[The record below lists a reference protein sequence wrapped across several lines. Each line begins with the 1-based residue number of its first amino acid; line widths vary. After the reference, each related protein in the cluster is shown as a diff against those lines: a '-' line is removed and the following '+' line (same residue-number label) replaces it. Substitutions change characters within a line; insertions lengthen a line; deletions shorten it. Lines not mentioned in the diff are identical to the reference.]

1 MDLSTLMPQQ
11 LQIVKT
17 LDRPLFVSAG
27 AGSGKTFTLT
37 RRIVY
42 ALSPESGPFVEHL
55 DQVLAITFTK
65 DAAAEIR
72 DRVRRALIDEGM
84 DEEALT
90 VDDAWISTIHGMCSR
105 ILRAHALE
113 LGIDP
118 EFTVLTDTDELM
130 DQAVEHVLGRA
141 TAPDAAPELAAS
153 LKALYAWYPMA
164 GEGGPFGGGTTIKGL
179 VRDLLELSSQLP
191 GGMDDVCVL
200 RGCSDTSAL
209 ADAYRAALGASK
221 AATEKAQV
229 ALEAIDAFEASDK
242 TMADVA
248 RLMMSCG
255 MPRASKMFPKEN
267 VELLK
272 AEAADTFVNIVL
284 ACGDQALD
292 ALTGLARAV
301 EAEYRALKADQSALD
316 NNDLLRMAY
325 EALRDYPAIRAAY
338 EGRFKMVMIDEFQ
351 DTDQMQVD
359 LIRYL
364 TGAGERALC
373 TVGDAQQSI
382 YRFRGAEVE
391 VFRRQE
397 RKVGASGAA
406 AAASTPGA
414 VLAASGAPASS
425 GASAGELVKLVRNF
439 RSHDEVL
446 RYVARVFDGDTG
458 GLMQGFL
465 DLEPSDKREDKLR
478 AKASRRQ
485 ALFVAGGSTQE
496 RTQAKARAI
505 AERFHALVKAG
516 QPQGDMVLLLGRM
529 TNADVYAQAFRDQ
542 GLDCVIAGGSVFA
555 QAAEVQTIRAL
566 VCALAN
572 PADTAQGLMP
582 ALASPMFALGA
593 QEFLA
598 LATKL
603 DEQTGETSRR
613 NIDAGIMSDCDVPGL
628 QNLPLVT
635 RVREV
640 LRYAFRRVGR
650 DSFAVIA
657 RDVVNASGWFVRLA
671 QRGPEGKAIAANVLK
686 ALDAVAEAEA
696 EFGNSPRSIALA
708 FDRFLAGKEAP
719 GALNEDGNG
728 AVRIMTVHASK
739 GLEYPV
745 VAVSECFGVRKST
758 GAAQMGRVE
767 GGAQVVAL
775 PARFDG
781 VKLADGAFVKGDDVK
796 KQFEHAFKGKGTSL
810 WLSPELMD
818 DVCATGSPAEAFVR
832 LRNDDL
838 QLSLEERARLLYVA
852 MTRARE
858 LVILAMDVA
867 VSRGKVPAP
876 SFDVESDLTY
886 DVLRRILPGQ
896 GLGMPQLDADH
907 LVFDNSQPGDYELI
921 SLANFTFGEQAF
933 EANASLDA
941 EGKLVRGDAEAEVV
955 DAGARATAPGP
966 ADPEPDAFEL
976 VYPQAVGVRMGT
988 CPYPARDSYSYSS
1001 IAAALHAE
1009 AEDHAAEARAPMD
1022 EAGDDAELDGSEM
1035 TDADVAAIEL
1045 AANPMALGSA
1055 FHAACQWLIEMGV
1068 DELPAERA
1076 DALAR
1081 LWHLTPEQRERFDVA
1096 LSRWLRSSVRAELLA
1111 WPCVRAEV
1119 PFFSLGC
1126 EDEDIARYGA
1136 YAEGA
1141 IDALATDPADPTR
1154 ALVID
1159 YKTGG
1164 TPDETPE
1171 QLQEKHALQARVYS
1185 DVLHKAGFVTVTVK
1199 FVRVEQADPALFV
1212 EPAEPQV
1219 VTYNL

>member
-130 DQAVEHVLGRA
+130 DQAVEHVLARA

-164 GEGGPFGGGTTIKGL
+164 GEGGPFGAGTTIKGL

-191 GGMDDVCVL
+191 GGMDDVRVA
-200 RGCSDTSAL
+200 RGQADTSAL

-221 AATEKAQV
+221 ATTEKAQM
-229 ALEAIDAFEASDK
+229 ALDAIDAFEASGK
-242 TMADVA
+242 TMADAA
-248 RLMMSCG
+248 RLMMSCA
-255 MPRASKMFPKEN
+255 MPRASKAFPKEQ

-272 AEAADTFVNIVL
+272 AEAADAFINIVL
-284 ACGDQALD
+284 ACGGPALD
-292 ALTGLARAV
+292 ALVGLARSV
-301 EAEYRALKADQSALD
+301 EAEYRALKAAQSALD

-406 AAASTPGA
+406 AAGAPGV
-414 VLAASGAPASS
+414 VLASSGVSASSGAPA
-425 GASAGELVKLVRNF
+425 GQLVKLVRNF

-446 RYVARVFDGDTG
+446 RYVARVFDGDDG

-465 DLEPSDKREDKLR
+465 DLEASDGRKDTLV
-478 AKASRRQ
+478 ADASRRQ

-505 AERFHALVKAG
+505 AERFRALADAG
-516 QPQGDMVLLLGRM
+516 QPQGGMVLLLGRM

-555 QAAEVQTIRAL
+555 QAAEVQTVRAL

-582 ALASPMFALGA
+582 LLASPMFALGA

-598 LATKL
+598 LATRL
-603 DEQTGETSRR
+603 DSETGETSRR
-613 NIDAGIMSDCDVPGL
+613 NIDAGIMSDFDVPGL
-628 QNLPLVT
+628 HDLPLVT
-635 RVREV
+635 RAREV
-640 LRYAFRRVGR
+640 LRYALRRVGR
-650 DSFAVIA
+650 DSFAAIA
-657 RDVVNASGWFVRLA
+657 HDAVNASGWFVRLA

-719 GALNEDGNG
+719 GALNEEGDG

-745 VAVSECFGVRKST
+745 VAVAECFGVRKSS

-781 VKLADGAFVKGDDVK
+781 VKLADGTFVKGDDVK

-810 WLSPELMD
+810 WLPPELME
-818 DVCATGSPAEAFVR
+818 DVCATGSPAEAFAR

-838 QLSLEERARLLYVA
+838 RLSLEERARLLYVA

-858 LVILAMDVA
+858 LVILAMDA
-867 VSRGKVPAP
+867 GVSRGKLCAPA
-876 SFDVESDLTY
+876 FDVETDLTY
-886 DVLRRILPGQ
+886 DVLRRILPTDA
-896 GLGMPQLDADH
+896 LDVPQLDADR
-907 LVFDNSQPGDYELI
+907 LVFDNSQSGDYELI
-921 SLANFTFGEQAF
+921 SLSDFTFGEQAF

-941 EGKLVRGDAEAEVV
+941 EGGLVRGDV
-955 DAGARATAPGP
+955 DTDAADDSASTIVPGP
-966 ADPEPDAFEL
+966 ADPKPDSFEL
-976 VYPQAVGVRMGT
+976 VYPQAAGVRMGI
-988 CPYPARDSYSYSS
+988 CPYPMRDSYSYSS

-1009 AEDHAAEARAPMD
+1009 TEDRAAEARVPMD
-1022 EAGDDAELDGSEM
+1022 ESGDDAESDGSEM
-1035 TDADVAAIEL
+1035 TDADVAAVEL
-1045 AANPMALGSA
+1045 AGNPMALGSA
-1055 FHAACQWLIEMGV
+1055 FHAACQWLIEMGA
-1068 DELPAERA
+1068 DALPAERA

-1096 LSRWLRSSVRAELLA
+1096 LERWLKSSVRAELFA

-1141 IDALATDPADPTR
+1141 IDALATDPADPSR

-1164 TPDETPE
+1164 TPDETPD
-1171 QLQEKHALQARVYS
+1171 QLLEKHALQARVYA
-1185 DVLHKAGFVTVTVK
+1185 DVLHKAGFETVTVK
-1199 FVRVEQADPALFV
+1199 FVRVEQANPAIFV

-1219 VTYNL
+1219 VIYNL

>member
-130 DQAVEHVLGRA
+130 DQAVEHVLARA

-164 GEGGPFGGGTTIKGL
+164 GEGGSFGTGTTIKGL

-191 GGMDDVCVL
+191 GGMDDVCVA
-200 RGCSDTSAL
+200 RGQADTSAL

-221 AATEKAQV
+221 AATEKAQA
-229 ALEAIDAFEASDK
+229 ALDAIDAFEASDK
-242 TMADVA
+242 TMVDAA
-248 RLMMSCG
+248 RLMMSCT
-255 MPRASKMFPKEN
+255 MPRASKAFPKEQ

-272 AEAADTFVNIVL
+272 AEAADAFINIVL
-284 ACGDQALD
+284 ACGGPALD
-292 ALTGLARAV
+292 ALVGLARSV
-301 EAEYRALKADQSALD
+301 EAEYRALKAAQSALD

-397 RKVGASGAA
+397 RKVGSSAA
-406 AAASTPGA
+406 PEATA
-414 VLAASGAPASS
+414 VVDAP
-425 GASAGELVKLVRNF
+425 AGELVKLVRNF

-446 RYVARVFDGDTG
+446 RYLARVFDGDTG

-465 DLEPSDKREDKLR
+465 DLEPSDDREDKLK

-485 ALFVAGGSTQE
+485 ALLVAGGSTQE

-505 AERFHALVKAG
+505 AERFQALVKAG
-516 QPQGDMVLLLGRM
+516 QPQGGMVLLLGRM

-555 QAAEVQTIRAL
+555 QAAEVQTVRAL

-572 PADTAQGLMP
+572 PADTARGLMP
-582 ALASPMFALGA
+582 LLASPMFALGA

-603 DEQTGETSRR
+603 DSETGETSRR
-613 NIDAGIMSDCDVPGL
+613 NIDMGIMSDSDVPGL
-628 QNLPLVT
+628 QDLPLVK
-635 RVREV
+635 RAREV
-640 LRYAFRRVGR
+640 LRYALRRAGR
-650 DSFAVIA
+650 DSFAAIA

-719 GALNEDGNG
+719 GALNEEGDG

-745 VAVSECFGVRKST
+745 VAVAECFGVRKSS
-758 GAAQMGRVE
+758 GAAQMGRVD

-781 VKLADGAFVKGDDVK
+781 VKLADGTFVKGDDVK

-810 WLSPELMD
+810 WLPPELME
-818 DVCATGSPAEAFVR
+818 DVCATDSPAEAFAR

-838 QLSLEERARLLYVA
+838 RLSLEERARLLYVA

-858 LVILAMDVA
+858 LVILAMDA
-867 VSRGKVPAP
+867 GVSRGKVTVPT
-876 SFDVESDLTY
+876 FDVETDLTY
-886 DVLRRILPGQ
+886 DVLRRILPTDA
-896 GLGMPQLDADH
+896 LDMPQLDADR

-921 SLANFTFGEQAF
+921 SLAGFTFGEQAF

-941 EGKLVRGDAEAEVV
+941 ESRLVRGDV
-955 DAGARATAPGP
+955 DVADSAAHSTVPGP
-966 ADPEPDAFEL
+966 ADPKPDSFEL
-976 VYPQAVGVRMGT
+976 VYPQAVGVRMGI
-988 CPYPARDSYSYSS
+988 CPFPARDSYSYSS

-1009 AEDHAAEARAPMD
+1009 TEDRAAEARVPMD
-1022 EAGDDAELDGSEM
+1022 ESGDDAESDGSEM
-1035 TDADVAAIEL
+1035 TDADVAAVEP
-1045 AANPMALGSA
+1045 AGNPMALGSA
-1055 FHAACQWLIEMGV
+1055 FHAACQWLIEMGA
-1068 DELPAERA
+1068 DALPAERA

-1096 LSRWLRSSVRAELLA
+1096 LERWLKSSVRAELFA

-1141 IDALATDPADPTR
+1141 IDALATDPADPSR

-1164 TPDETPE
+1164 TPDETPD
-1171 QLQEKHALQARVYS
+1171 QLLEKHALQARVYA
-1185 DVLHKAGFVTVTVK
+1185 DVLHKAGFETVTVK
-1199 FVRVEQADPALFV
+1199 FVRVEQANPAIFV

-1219 VTYNL
+1219 VSYNF

>member
-130 DQAVEHVLGRA
+130 DQAVEHVLARA

-153 LKALYAWYPMA
+153 LKALYAWYPMT
-164 GEGGPFGGGTTIKGL
+164 GEGGSFGTGTTIKGL

-191 GGMDDVCVL
+191 GGMDDVRVA
-200 RGCSDTSAL
+200 RGQADTSAL

-221 AATEKAQV
+221 SSTEKAQA
-229 ALEAIDAFEASDK
+229 ALDAIDAFEASDK
-242 TMADVA
+242 TMVDAA
-248 RLMMSCG
+248 RLMMSCT
-255 MPRASKMFPKEN
+255 MPRASKAFPKEQ

-272 AEAADTFVNIVL
+272 AEAADAFINIVL
-284 ACGDQALD
+284 ACGGPALD
-292 ALTGLARAV
+292 ALVGLARSV
-301 EAEYRALKADQSALD
+301 EAEYRALKAAQSALD

-391 VFRRQE
+391 VFCRQE
-397 RKVGASGAA
+397 RKVGSSAA
-406 AAASTPGA
+406 PEATA
-414 VLAASGAPASS
+414 VVDAP
-425 GASAGELVKLVRNF
+425 AGELVKLVRNF

-446 RYVARVFDGDTG
+446 RYVARVFDGDDG

-465 DLEPSDKREDKLR
+465 DLEASDGRKDTLV
-478 AKASRRQ
+478 ADASRRQ

-505 AERFHALVKAG
+505 AERFRALADAG
-516 QPQGDMVLLLGRM
+516 QPQGGMVLLLGRM

-555 QAAEVQTIRAL
+555 QAAEVQTVRAL

-582 ALASPMFALGA
+582 LLASPMFALGA

-603 DEQTGETSRR
+603 DSETGETSRR
-613 NIDAGIMSDCDVPGL
+613 NIDAGIMSDSDVPGL
-628 QNLPLVT
+628 QDLPLVT
-635 RVREV
+635 RAREV
-640 LRYAFRRVGR
+640 LRYALRRVGR
-650 DSFAVIA
+650 DSFAAIA
-657 RDVVNASGWFVRLA
+657 HDMVNASGWFVRLA

-686 ALDAVAEAEA
+686 ALDAVAEEEA

-719 GALNEDGNG
+719 GALNEEGDG

-745 VAVSECFGVRKST
+745 VAVAECFGVRKSS

-781 VKLADGAFVKGDDVK
+781 VKLADGTFVKGDDVK

-810 WLSPELMD
+810 WLPPELME
-818 DVCATGSPAEAFVR
+818 DVCATGSPAEAFAR

-838 QLSLEERARLLYVA
+838 RLSLEERARLLYVA

-858 LVILAMDVA
+858 LVILAMDA
-867 VSRGKVPAP
+867 GVSRGKVTAP
-876 SFDVESDLTY
+876 TFDVETDLTY
-886 DVLRRILPGQ
+886 DVLRRILPTDA
-896 GLGMPQLDADH
+896 LDMPQLDADR

-921 SLANFTFGEQAF
+921 SLSDFTFGEQAF

-941 EGKLVRGDAEAEVV
+941 EGRLVRGDAEAE
-955 DAGARATAPGP
+955 GADTAADRPVAPGP
-966 ADPEPDAFEL
+966 ADPSPDALEL
-976 VYPQAVGVRMGT
+976 VYPQAAGVRMGI
-988 CPYPARDSYSYSS
+988 CPFPVRDSYSYSS

-1009 AEDHAAEARAPMD
+1009 AEDRAAETRVPMD
-1022 EAGDDAELDGSEM
+1022 EAGDDAESDGSEM
-1035 TDADVAAIEL
+1035 TDADVAAVEP
-1045 AANPMALGSA
+1045 AGNPMALGSA
-1055 FHAACQWLIEMGV
+1055 FHAACQWLIEMGA
-1068 DELPAERA
+1068 DALPAERA

-1081 LWHLTPEQRERFDVA
+1081 LWHLTPEQRQRFDAA
-1096 LSRWLRSSVRAELLA
+1096 LDRWLKSSVRAELLA
-1111 WPCVRAEV
+1111 WPCIRAEV

-1126 EDEDIARYGA
+1126 EDKDIARYGA

-1141 IDALATDPADPTR
+1141 IDALATDPADPSR

-1164 TPDETPE
+1164 TPDETPG
-1171 QLQEKHALQARVYS
+1171 QLLEKHALQARVYA
-1185 DVLHKAGFVTVTVK
+1185 DVLHKAGVETVTVK
-1199 FVRVEQADPALFV
+1199 FVRVEQADPTLFV
-1212 EPAEPQV
+1212 KPAEPQV
-1219 VTYNL
+1219 VTYNF

>member
-11 LQIVKT
+11 LRIVKT

-130 DQAVEHVLGRA
+130 DQAVEHVLARA

-164 GEGGPFGGGTTIKGL
+164 GEGGPFGAGTTIKGL
-179 VRDLLELSSQLP
+179 VRELLELSSQLP
-191 GGMDDVCVL
+191 GGMGDVSVA
-200 RGCSDTSAL
+200 RGQADTSAL

-229 ALEAIDAFEASDK
+229 ALDAIDAFEASGK
-242 TMADVA
+242 TMADAA
-248 RLMMSCG
+248 RLMMSCT
-255 MPRASKMFPKEN
+255 MPRASKAFPKEQ

-272 AEAADTFVNIVL
+272 AEAADAFINIVL
-284 ACGDQALD
+284 ACGGPALD
-292 ALTGLARAV
+292 ALVGLARSV
-301 EAEYRALKADQSALD
+301 EAEYRALKAAQSALD

-397 RKVGASGAA
+397 RKVGSSAAPETAVASD
-406 AAASTPGA
+406 
-414 VLAASGAPASS
+414 AP
-425 GASAGELVKLVRNF
+425 AGELVKLVRNF

-446 RYVARVFDGDTG
+446 RYVARVFDGNTG

-465 DLEPSDKREDKLR
+465 DLEPSDKREDKLK

-505 AERFHALVKAG
+505 AERFQALVKAG
-516 QPQGDMVLLLGRM
+516 QPQGGMVLLLGRM

-555 QAAEVQTIRAL
+555 QAAEVQTVRAL

-582 ALASPMFALGA
+582 LLASPMFALGA

-603 DEQTGETSRR
+603 DSETGETSRR
-613 NIDAGIMSDCDVPGL
+613 NIDMGIMSDFDVPGL
-628 QNLPLVT
+628 QDLPLVT
-635 RVREV
+635 RAREV
-640 LRYAFRRVGR
+640 LRYALRRVGR
-650 DSFAVIA
+650 DSFAAIA

-696 EFGNSPRSIALA
+696 ELGNSPRSIALA

-719 GALNEDGNG
+719 GALNEEGDG

-745 VAVSECFGVRKST
+745 VAVAECFGVRKSS

-781 VKLADGAFVKGDDVK
+781 VKLADGTFVKGDDVK

-810 WLSPELMD
+810 WLPPELME
-818 DVCATGSPAEAFVR
+818 DVCATGSPAEAFAR

-858 LVILAMDVA
+858 LVILAMDA
-867 VSRGKVPAP
+867 GVSRGKVTAP
-876 SFDVESDLTY
+876 TFDVETDLTY
-886 DVLRRILPGQ
+886 DVLRRILPTDA
-896 GLGMPQLDADH
+896 LGMPQLDSDR
-907 LVFDNSQPGDYELI
+907 LVFDNSKPGDYELI
-921 SLANFTFGEQAF
+921 SLADFTFGEQAF

-941 EGKLVRGDAEAEVV
+941 EGRLVRGETDIADNA
-955 DAGARATAPGP
+955 ARSTVPGP
-966 ADPEPDAFEL
+966 ADPKPDSFEL
-976 VYPQAVGVRMGT
+976 VYPQAAGVRMGV
-988 CPYPARDSYSYSS
+988 CPFPVRDSYSYSS

-1009 AEDHAAEARAPMD
+1009 TEDRAAEAHVPMD
-1022 EAGDDAELDGSEM
+1022 ESGDDAESDGSEM
-1035 TDADVAAIEL
+1035 TDADVAAVES
-1045 AANPMALGSA
+1045 AGNPMALGSA
-1055 FHAACQWLIEMGV
+1055 FHAACQWLIEMGA
-1068 DELPAERA
+1068 DALPAERA

-1081 LWHLTPEQRERFDVA
+1081 LWRLTPEQRERFDVA
-1096 LSRWLRSSVRAELLA
+1096 LDRWLKSSVRAELLA
-1111 WPCVRAEV
+1111 WPCIRAEV

-1141 IDALATDPADPTR
+1141 IDVLATDPADPSH

-1164 TPDETPE
+1164 TPDETPD
-1171 QLQEKHALQARVYS
+1171 QLLEKHALQARVYA
-1185 DVLHKAGFVTVTVK
+1185 DVLHKAGFEAVTVK
-1199 FVRVEQADPALFV
+1199 FVRVEQVDPTLFV
-1212 EPAEPQV
+1212 NPAEPQV

>member
-11 LQIVKT
+11 LQVVKT

-141 TAPDAAPELAAS
+141 TAPDAAPQLAAS

-164 GEGGPFGGGTTIKGL
+164 GEGGPFGAGTTIKGL

-191 GGMDDVCVL
+191 GGMDDVRVA
-200 RGCSDTSAL
+200 RGQADTSAL

-229 ALEAIDAFEASDK
+229 ALDAIDAFEASGK
-242 TMADVA
+242 TMEDAV
-248 RLMMSCG
+248 RLMMSCS
-255 MPRASKMFPKEN
+255 MPRASKAFPKEQ

-272 AEAADTFVNIVL
+272 AEAADAFINIAL
-284 ACGDQALD
+284 ACGGPALD
-292 ALTGLARAV
+292 ALVGLARAV
-301 EAEYRALKADQSALD
+301 EAEYRALKAVQSALD

-397 RKVGASGAA
+397 RKVGSSAA
-406 AAASTPGA
+406 PETAAVSDVP
-414 VLAASGAPASS
+414 
-425 GASAGELVKLVRNF
+425 AGELVKLVRNF

-465 DLEPSDKREDKLR
+465 DLEPSDKRKDKLK

-505 AERFHALVKAG
+505 AERFQALVKAG

-555 QAAEVQTIRAL
+555 QAAEVQTVRAL

-572 PADTAQGLMP
+572 PADTAQGFMP
-582 ALASPMFALGA
+582 LLASPMFALGA

-613 NIDAGIMSDCDVPGL
+613 NIDAGIMSDSDVPGL
-628 QNLPLVT
+628 QGLPLVT
-635 RVREV
+635 RAREV
-640 LRYAFRRVGR
+640 LRYALRRVGR
-650 DSFAVIA
+650 DSFAAIA

-719 GALNEDGNG
+719 GALNEEGDG

-745 VAVSECFGVRKST
+745 VAVAECFGVRKSS

-775 PARFDG
+775 PARFGG
-781 VKLADGAFVKGDDVK
+781 VKLADGTFVKGDDVK

-810 WLSPELMD
+810 WLPPELME
-818 DVCATGSPAEAFVR
+818 DVCATGSPAEAFAR

-858 LVILAMDVA
+858 LVILAMDA
-867 VSRGKVPAP
+867 GVSRGKVTAP
-876 SFDVESDLTY
+876 TFDVETDLTY
-886 DVLRRILPGQ
+886 DVLRRILPTDA
-896 GLGMPQLDADH
+896 LDMPQLDSDR
-907 LVFDNSQPGDYELI
+907 LVFDNSKPGDYELI
-921 SLANFTFGEQAF
+921 SLADFTFGEQAF

-941 EGKLVRGDAEAEVV
+941 EGRLVRGDV
-955 DAGARATAPGP
+955 DAADNAARSIVPGP
-966 ADPEPDAFEL
+966 ADPKPDSFEL
-976 VYPQAVGVRMGT
+976 VYPQAVGVRMGI
-988 CPYPARDSYSYSS
+988 CPYPMRDSYSYSS

-1009 AEDHAAEARAPMD
+1009 TEDRAAEARVPMD
-1022 EAGDDAELDGSEM
+1022 EAGDDAESDGSEM
-1035 TDADVAAIEL
+1035 TDADVAAVEP
-1045 AANPMALGSA
+1045 AGNPMALGSA
-1055 FHAACQWLIEMGV
+1055 FHAACQWLIEMGA
-1068 DELPAERA
+1068 DALPAERA

-1081 LWHLTPEQRERFDVA
+1081 LWCLTPEQRQRFDVA
-1096 LSRWLRSSVRAELLA
+1096 LDRWLKSAVRADLLA

-1141 IDALATDPADPTR
+1141 IDALATNPADSSC

-1164 TPDETPE
+1164 TPDETSE
-1171 QLQEKHALQARVYS
+1171 QLQEKHALQARVYA
-1185 DVLHKAGFVTVTVK
+1185 DVLRKAGFEAVTVK
-1199 FVRVEQADPALFV
+1199 FVRVEQPDPTIFV

>member
-11 LQIVKT
+11 LQVVKT

-72 DRVRRALIDEGM
+72 DRVRRALIEEGM

-130 DQAVEHVLGRA
+130 DQAVEHVLARA

-164 GEGGPFGGGTTIKGL
+164 GEGGPFGAGTTVKGL

-191 GGMDDVCVL
+191 GGMDDVRVA
-200 RGCSDTSAL
+200 RGQADTSAL

-221 AATEKAQV
+221 AATEKAQT
-229 ALEAIDAFEASDK
+229 ALDAIDAFEASGK
-242 TMADVA
+242 TMVDAA
-248 RLMMSCG
+248 RLMMSCT
-255 MPRASKMFPKEN
+255 MPRASKAFPKEQI
-267 VELLK
+267 ELLK
-272 AEAADTFVNIVL
+272 AEAADAFINIVL
-284 ACGDQALD
+284 ACGGPALD
-292 ALTGLARAV
+292 ALVGLARSV
-301 EAEYRALKADQSALD
+301 EAEYRALKAAQSALD

-397 RKVGASGAA
+397 RKVGSSAAPETSVASD
-406 AAASTPGA
+406 
-414 VLAASGAPASS
+414 AP
-425 GASAGELVKLVRNF
+425 AGELVKLVRNF

-465 DLEPSDKREDKLR
+465 DLEPSDDREDKLK

-485 ALFVAGGSTQE
+485 ALLVAGGSTQE

-505 AERFHALVKAG
+505 AERFQALVKAG
-516 QPQGDMVLLLGRM
+516 QPQGGMVLLLGRM

-555 QAAEVQTIRAL
+555 QAAEVQTVRAL

-582 ALASPMFALGA
+582 LLASPMFALGA

-613 NIDAGIMSDCDVPGL
+613 NIDAGIMSDFDVPGL
-628 QNLPLVT
+628 QGLPLVT
-635 RVREV
+635 RAREV
-640 LRYAFRRVGR
+640 LRYALRRVGR
-650 DSFAVIA
+650 DSFAAIA

-708 FDRFLAGKEAP
+708 FDLFLAGKEAP
-719 GALNEDGNG
+719 GALNEEGDG

-745 VAVSECFGVRKST
+745 VAVAECFGVRKSS
-758 GAAQMGRVE
+758 GAAQMGRVD

-781 VKLADGAFVKGDDVK
+781 VKLADGTFVKGDDVK

-810 WLSPELMD
+810 WLPPELME
-818 DVCATGSPAEAFVR
+818 DVCATGSPAEAFAR

-858 LVILAMDVA
+858 LVILAMDA
-867 VSRGKVPAP
+867 GVSRGKVCAP
-876 SFDVESDLTY
+876 TFDVETDLTY
-886 DVLRRILPGQ
+886 DVLRRILPTDS
-896 GLGMPQLDADH
+896 LDMPQLDSDR
-907 LVFDNSQPGDYELI
+907 LVFDNSQSGDYELI
-921 SLANFTFGEQAF
+921 SLADFTFGEQAF

-941 EGKLVRGDAEAEVV
+941 EGRLVRGDV
-955 DAGARATAPGP
+955 DVADNVAHSTVPGP
-966 ADPEPDAFEL
+966 ADPEPDSFEL

-988 CPYPARDSYSYSS
+988 CPYPMRDSYSYSS

-1009 AEDHAAEARAPMD
+1009 AEDRAAEAHVPMD
-1022 EAGDDAELDGSEM
+1022 ESGDDAESDGSEM
-1035 TDADVAAIEL
+1035 ADADVAAVEP
-1045 AANPMALGSA
+1045 AGNPMALGSA
-1055 FHAACQWLIEMGV
+1055 FHAACQWLIEMGA
-1068 DELPAERA
+1068 DALPAERA

-1081 LWHLTPEQRERFDVA
+1081 LWHLTPEQRERLDAA
-1096 LSRWLRSSVRAELLA
+1096 LNRWLKSSVRAELLA
-1111 WPCVRAEV
+1111 WPCIRAEV

-1141 IDALATDPADPTR
+1141 IDALATSPADSSR

-1171 QLQEKHALQARVYS
+1171 QLQEKHALQARVYA
-1185 DVLHKAGFVTVTVK
+1185 DVLHKAGFEAVTVK
-1199 FVRVEQADPALFV
+1199 FVRVEQVDPAN
-1212 EPAEPQV
+1212 PCEPQV
-1219 VTYNL
+1219 VTYSL

>member
-55 DQVLAITFTK
+55 DQVLTITFTK

-130 DQAVEHVLGRA
+130 DQAVEHVLARA

-164 GEGGPFGGGTTIKGL
+164 GEGGSFGAGATIKGL

-191 GGMDDVCVL
+191 GGMDDVCVA
-200 RGCSDTSAL
+200 RGQADTSAL

-221 AATEKAQV
+221 AATEKAQM
-229 ALEAIDAFEASDK
+229 ALDAIDAFEASGK
-242 TMADVA
+242 TMADAA
-248 RLMMSCG
+248 RLMMSCT
-255 MPRASKMFPKEN
+255 MPRASKAFPKEQ

-272 AEAADTFVNIVL
+272 AEAADAFINIVL
-284 ACGDQALD
+284 ACGGPALD
-292 ALTGLARAV
+292 ALVGLARSV
-301 EAEYRALKADQSALD
+301 EAEYRALKAAQSALD

-397 RKVGASGAA
+397 RKVGSSAA
-406 AAASTPGA
+406 PEATA
-414 VLAASGAPASS
+414 VADAP
-425 GASAGELVKLVRNF
+425 AGELVKLVRNF

-446 RYVARVFDGDTG
+446 RYVARVFDGDDG
-458 GLMQGFL
+458 GLMQSFL
-465 DLEPSDKREDKLR
+465 DLEASDGRKDTLV
-478 AKASRRQ
+478 ADASRRQ
-485 ALFVAGGSTQE
+485 ALFVAGGSMQE

-505 AERFHALVKAG
+505 AERFRALADAG
-516 QPQGDMVLLLGRM
+516 QPQGGMVLLLGRM

-555 QAAEVQTIRAL
+555 QAAEVQTVRAL

-582 ALASPMFALGA
+582 LLASPMFALGA

-603 DEQTGETSRR
+603 DGETGETSRR
-613 NIDAGIMSDCDVPGL
+613 NIDMGIMSDSDVPGL
-628 QNLPLVT
+628 QGLPLVT
-635 RVREV
+635 RAREV
-640 LRYAFRRVGR
+640 LRYALRRVGR
-650 DSFAVIA
+650 DSFAAIA
-657 RDVVNASGWFVRLA
+657 RDAVNASGWFVRLA

-686 ALDAVAEAEA
+686 ALDAVAEEEA

-708 FDRFLAGKEAP
+708 FDRFLSGKEAP
-719 GALNEDGNG
+719 GALNEEGDG

-745 VAVSECFGVRKST
+745 VAVAECFGVRKSS
-758 GAAQMGRVE
+758 GAAQMGRVD

-781 VKLADGAFVKGDDVK
+781 VKLADGTFVKGDDVK

-810 WLSPELMD
+810 WLPPELME
-818 DVCATGSPAEAFVR
+818 DVCATGSPAEAFAR

-858 LVILAMDVA
+858 LVILAMDA
-867 VSRGKVPAP
+867 GVSRGKVTAP
-876 SFDVESDLTY
+876 TFDVETDLTY
-886 DVLRRILPGQ
+886 DVLRRILPTDS
-896 GLGMPQLDADH
+896 LDMPQLDSDR
-907 LVFDNSQPGDYELI
+907 LVFDNSKPGDYELI
-921 SLANFTFGEQAF
+921 SLSDFTFGEQGF

-941 EGKLVRGDAEAEVV
+941 EGRLVRGDADVADNAAHSTV
-955 DAGARATAPGP
+955 PGP
-966 ADPEPDAFEL
+966 ADPKPDSFEL
-976 VYPQAVGVRMGT
+976 VYPQAAGVRMGI
-988 CPYPARDSYSYSS
+988 CPFPARDSYSYSS

-1009 AEDHAAEARAPMD
+1009 KEDRAAEARVPMD
-1022 EAGDDAELDGSEM
+1022 ESGDDAESDGSEM
-1035 TDADVAAIEL
+1035 VDADVAAVES
-1045 AANPMALGSA
+1045 AGNPMALGSA
-1055 FHAACQWLIEMGV
+1055 FHAACQWLIEMGA
-1068 DELPAERA
+1068 DALPAARA

-1081 LWHLTPEQRERFDVA
+1081 LWRLTPEQRERFDVA
-1096 LSRWLRSSVRAELLA
+1096 LNRWLKSAVRAELLA

-1126 EDEDIARYGA
+1126 EDEDIVRYGA

-1141 IDALATDPADPTR
+1141 IDALATDPVDPSC

-1171 QLQEKHALQARVYS
+1171 QLLEKHALQARVYA
-1185 DVLHKAGFVTVTVK
+1185 DVLHKAGFGAVTVK
-1199 FVRVEQADPALFV
+1199 FVRVEQANPTIFV

>member
-11 LQIVKT
+11 LQVVKT

-72 DRVRRALIDEGM
+72 DRVRRALIEEGM

-105 ILRAHALE
+105 ILHAHALE

-164 GEGGPFGGGTTIKGL
+164 GEGGPFGAGTTIKGL

-191 GGMDDVCVL
+191 GGMDDVCVA
-200 RGCSDTSAL
+200 RGQADTSAL

-221 AATEKAQV
+221 ATTEKAQA
-229 ALEAIDAFEASDK
+229 ALDALDAFEASGK
-242 TMADVA
+242 TMEDAA
-248 RLMMSCG
+248 RLMMSCS
-255 MPRASKMFPKEN
+255 MPRASKAFPKEQ

-272 AEAADTFVNIVL
+272 AEAADAFINIVL
-284 ACGDQALD
+284 ACGGSALD
-292 ALTGLARAV
+292 ALVGLARAV
-301 EAEYRALKADQSALD
+301 EAEYRALKAGHSALD
-316 NNDLLRMAY
+316 NNDLLRIAY

-397 RKVGASGAA
+397 RKVGSSAA
-406 AAASTPGA
+406 PEVTA
-414 VLAASGAPASS
+414 VADAP
-425 GASAGELVKLVRNF
+425 AGELVKLVRNF

-465 DLEPSDKREDKLR
+465 DLEPSDDREDKLK

-485 ALFVAGGSTQE
+485 ALLVAGGSTQE

-505 AERFHALVKAG
+505 AERFQALVKAG
-516 QPQGDMVLLLGRM
+516 QSQGSMVLLLGRM

-555 QAAEVQTIRAL
+555 QAAEVQTVRAL

-582 ALASPMFALGA
+582 LLASPMFALGA
-593 QEFLA
+593 QEFLV

-603 DEQTGETSRR
+603 DDQTGETSRR
-613 NIDAGIMSDCDVPGL
+613 NIDAGIMSDSDVPGL

-635 RVREV
+635 RAREV
-640 LRYAFRRVGR
+640 LRYALRRVGR
-650 DSFAVIA
+650 DSFAAIA
-657 RDVVNASGWFVRLA
+657 RDAVNASGWFVRLA

-696 EFGNSPRSIALA
+696 ELGNSPRSIALA

-719 GALNEDGNG
+719 GALNEEGDG

-745 VAVSECFGVRKST
+745 VAVAECFGVRKPS

-781 VKLADGAFVKGDDVK
+781 VKLADGTFVKGDDVK

-810 WLSPELMD
+810 WLPPELME
-818 DVCATGSPAEAFVR
+818 DVCATGSPAEAFAR

-858 LVILAMDVA
+858 LVILAMDA
-867 VSRGKVPAP
+867 GVSRGKVTAP
-876 SFDVESDLTY
+876 TFDVETDLTY
-886 DVLRRILPGQ
+886 DVLRRILPADS
-896 GLGMPQLDADH
+896 LDMPQLDSDR
-907 LVFDNSQPGDYELI
+907 LVFDNSRPGDYELI
-921 SLANFTFGEQAF
+921 SLSDFTFGEQAF
-933 EANASLDA
+933 EANASLDV
-941 EGKLVRGDAEAEVV
+941 EGRLVRGDA
-955 DAGARATAPGP
+955 DAADNAARSTVPGP
-966 ADPEPDAFEL
+966 ADPKPDSFEL
-976 VYPQAVGVRMGT
+976 VYPQAVGVRMGI
-988 CPYPARDSYSYSS
+988 CPYPMRDSYSYSS

-1009 AEDHAAEARAPMD
+1009 TEDRAAEAHVPMD
-1022 EAGDDAELDGSEM
+1022 EAGDDAESDGSEM
-1035 TDADVAAIEL
+1035 TDADVAAVEP
-1045 AANPMALGSA
+1045 AGNPMALGSA
-1055 FHAACQWLIEMGV
+1055 FHAACQWLIEMGA
-1068 DELPAERA
+1068 DALPAARA

-1081 LWHLTPEQRERFDVA
+1081 LWRLTPEQRERFDVA
-1096 LSRWLRSSVRAELLA
+1096 LNRWLKSAVRADLLA

-1126 EDEDIARYGA
+1126 EDEDIARYSA

-1141 IDALATDPADPTR
+1141 IDALATNPADPSR

-1164 TPDETPE
+1164 TPDETPD
-1171 QLQEKHALQARVYS
+1171 QLLEKHALQARVYA
-1185 DVLHKAGFVTVTVK
+1185 DVLHKAGFEAVTVK
-1199 FVRVEQADPALFV
+1199 FVRVEQPDPTIFV

-1219 VTYNL
+1219 VTYNF

>member
-130 DQAVEHVLGRA
+130 DQAVEHVLARA

-164 GEGGPFGGGTTIKGL
+164 GEGGPFGAGTTIKGL
-179 VRDLLELSSQLP
+179 VRELLELSSQLP
-191 GGMDDVCVL
+191 GGMDDVRMA
-200 RGCSDTSAL
+200 RGQADTSAL
-209 ADAYRAALGASK
+209 ADAYRSALGASK

-229 ALEAIDAFEASDK
+229 ALDAIDAFEASGK
-242 TMADVA
+242 TMADAA
-248 RLMMSCG
+248 RLMMSCT
-255 MPRASKMFPKEN
+255 MPRASKAFPKEQ

-272 AEAADTFVNIVL
+272 AEAADAFINIVL
-284 ACGDQALD
+284 VCGGPALD
-292 ALTGLARAV
+292 ALVGLARSV

-397 RKVGASGAA
+397 RKVGASGATEA
-406 AAASTPGA
+406 AAEA
-414 VLAASGAPASS
+414 APAD
-425 GASAGELVKLVRNF
+425 APVGELVKLVRNF

-446 RYVARVFDGDTG
+446 RYVARVFDGDDG

-465 DLEPSDKREDKLR
+465 DLEASDGRKDTLV
-478 AKASRRQ
+478 ADASRRQ
-485 ALFVAGGSTQE
+485 ALFVAGGSTQY
-496 RTQAKARAI
+496 RTLAKARAI
-505 AERFHALVKAG
+505 AERFRSLADAG
-516 QPQGDMVLLLGRM
+516 QPQGGMVLLLGRM

-555 QAAEVQTIRAL
+555 QAAEVQTVRAL

-582 ALASPMFALGA
+582 LLASPMFALGA

-603 DEQTGETSRR
+603 DDQTGETSRR
-613 NIDAGIMSDCDVPGL
+613 NIDAGIMSDFDVSGL
-628 QNLPLVT
+628 QDLPLVT
-635 RVREV
+635 RAREV
-640 LRYAFRRVGR
+640 LRYALRRVGR
-650 DSFAVIA
+650 DSFAAIA

-708 FDRFLAGKEAP
+708 FDRFLTGKEAP
-719 GALNEDGNG
+719 GALNEEGDG

-739 GLEYPV
+739 GLEYPI
-745 VAVSECFGVRKST
+745 VAVAECFGVRKSS
-758 GAAQMGRVE
+758 GAAQMGRVD

-781 VKLADGAFVKGDDVK
+781 VKLADGTFVKGDDVK

-810 WLSPELMD
+810 WLPLELME
-818 DVCATGSPAEAFVR
+818 DVCATGSPAEAFAR

-858 LVILAMDVA
+858 LVILAMDA
-867 VSRGKVPAP
+867 GVSRGKVTAP
-876 SFDVESDLTY
+876 TFDAETDLTY
-886 DVLRRILPGQ
+886 DVLRRILPTDA
-896 GLGMPQLDADH
+896 LDMPQLDADR

-921 SLANFTFGEQAF
+921 SLANFTFGEQTF

-941 EGKLVRGDAEAEVV
+941 GGRLVRGGAEAEG
-955 DAGARATAPGP
+955 AGADARVAVPGP

-1009 AEDHAAEARAPMD
+1009 AEDRAAEARVPMD
-1022 EAGDDAELDGSEM
+1022 EVGDDAESDGSEM
-1035 TDADVAAIEL
+1035 TDADVATAEPVG
-1045 AANPMALGSA
+1045 NPMALGSA
-1055 FHAACQWLIEMGV
+1055 FHAACQWLIEMGS
-1068 DELPAERA
+1068 DMLPAERA

-1096 LSRWLRSSVRAELLA
+1096 LNRWLKSAVRAELLS

-1141 IDALATDPADPTR
+1141 IDALATNPADPSR

-1164 TPDETPE
+1164 TPDETPD
-1171 QLQEKHALQARVYS
+1171 QLLEKHALQARVYA
-1185 DVLHKAGFVTVTVK
+1185 DVLHKAGYETVTVK
-1199 FVRVEQADPALFV
+1199 FVRVEQPDPTLFV
-1212 EPAEPQV
+1212 DPAEPQV
-1219 VTYNL
+1219 VAYNL

>member
-130 DQAVEHVLGRA
+130 DQAVEHVLARA

-164 GEGGPFGGGTTIKGL
+164 GEGGSFGAGTTIKGL
-179 VRDLLELSSQLP
+179 VRELLELSSQLP
-191 GGMDDVCVL
+191 GGMDDVRVA
-200 RGCSDTSAL
+200 RGQADTSAL

-221 AATEKAQV
+221 AATEKAQM
-229 ALEAIDAFEASDK
+229 ALDAIDAFEASGK
-242 TMADVA
+242 TMADAA
-248 RLMMSCG
+248 RLMMSCT
-255 MPRASKMFPKEN
+255 MPRASKAFPKEQ

-272 AEAADTFVNIVL
+272 AEAADAFISIVL
-284 ACGDQALD
+284 ACGGPALD
-292 ALTGLARAV
+292 ALVGLARSV
-301 EAEYRALKADQSALD
+301 EVEYRALKAAQSALD

-397 RKVGASGAA
+397 RKVGSTVASETVA
-406 AAASTPGA
+406 TPD
-414 VLAASGAPASS
+414 VPT
-425 GASAGELVKLVRNF
+425 GELVKLVRNF

-446 RYVARVFDGDTG
+446 RYVARVFDGDDG

-465 DLEPSDKREDKLR
+465 DLEASDGRKDTLV
-478 AKASRRQ
+478 ADASRRQ

-505 AERFHALVKAG
+505 AERFRALADAG
-516 QPQGDMVLLLGRM
+516 QPQGGMVLLLGRM
-529 TNADVYAQAFRDQ
+529 ANAGVYAQAFRDQ

-555 QAAEVQTIRAL
+555 QAAEVQTVRAL

-582 ALASPMFALGA
+582 LLASPMFALGA

-603 DEQTGETSRR
+603 DSETGETSRR
-613 NIDAGIMSDCDVPGL
+613 NIDAGIMSDFDVPGL
-628 QNLPLVT
+628 QDLPLVT
-635 RVREV
+635 RAREV
-640 LRYAFRRVGR
+640 LRYALRRVGR
-650 DSFAVIA
+650 DSFAAIA

-696 EFGNSPRSIALA
+696 DFGNSPRSIALA

-719 GALNEDGNG
+719 GALNEEGDG

-745 VAVSECFGVRKST
+745 VAVAECFGVRKSS

-767 GGAQVVAL
+767 GGAQVAAL

-781 VKLADGAFVKGDDVK
+781 VKLADGTFVKGDDVK

-810 WLSPELMD
+810 WLPPELME
-818 DVCATGSPAEAFVR
+818 DVCATGSPAEAFAR

-838 QLSLEERARLLYVA
+838 RLSLEERARLLYVA

-858 LVILAMDVA
+858 LVILAMDA
-867 VSRGKVPAP
+867 GVSRGKVTAP
-876 SFDVESDLTY
+876 TFDVETDLTY
-886 DVLRRILPGQ
+886 DVLRRILPTDA
-896 GLGMPQLDADH
+896 LDMPQLDADC

-921 SLANFTFGEQAF
+921 SLSDFTFGEQAF

-941 EGKLVRGDAEAEVV
+941 EGRLVRGDAEAEGA
-955 DAGARATAPGP
+955 DAAADRPVAPGP
-966 ADPEPDAFEL
+966 ADPSPDALEL
-976 VYPQAVGVRMGT
+976 VYPQAAGVRMGI
-988 CPYPARDSYSYSS
+988 CPFPARDSYSYSS

-1009 AEDHAAEARAPMD
+1009 TEDHAAEACVPMD
-1022 EAGDDAELDGSEM
+1022 ESGDDAESDGSEM
-1035 TDADVAAIEL
+1035 TDADVAAVEP
-1045 AANPMALGSA
+1045 AGNPMALGSA
-1055 FHAACQWLIEMGV
+1055 FHAACQWLIEMGA
-1068 DELPAERA
+1068 DALPAARA
-1076 DALAR
+1076 DALTR
-1081 LWHLTPEQRERFDVA
+1081 LWRLTPEQRQRFDVA
-1096 LSRWLRSSVRAELLA
+1096 LDRWLKSSVRAELFA

-1136 YAEGA
+1136 YAEGT
-1141 IDALATDPADPTR
+1141 IDALATDPADPSR

-1171 QLQEKHALQARVYS
+1171 QLLEKHALQARVYA
-1185 DVLHKAGFVTVTVK
+1185 DVLHKAGFEVVTVK
-1199 FVRVEQADPALFV
+1199 FVRVEQANPTIFV

>member
-11 LQIVKT
+11 LQVVKT

-72 DRVRRALIDEGM
+72 DRVRRALIEEGM

-141 TAPDAAPELAAS
+141 TAPDAAPELATS

-164 GEGGPFGGGTTIKGL
+164 GEGGTFGAGTTIKVL

-191 GGMDDVCVL
+191 GGMDDVCVA
-200 RGCSDTSAL
+200 RGQADTSAL

-221 AATEKAQV
+221 ATTEKAQV
-229 ALEAIDAFEASDK
+229 ALDAIDAFEASGK
-242 TMADVA
+242 TMEDAA
-248 RLMMSCG
+248 RLMMSCS
-255 MPRASKMFPKEN
+255 MPRASKAFPKEQ

-272 AEAADTFVNIVL
+272 AEAADAFINIVL
-284 ACGDQALD
+284 ACGGPALD
-292 ALTGLARAV
+292 ALVGLARAV

-397 RKVGASGAA
+397 RKVGSSAAPETAVASD
-406 AAASTPGA
+406 
-414 VLAASGAPASS
+414 AP
-425 GASAGELVKLVRNF
+425 AGELVKLVRNF

-465 DLEPSDKREDKLR
+465 DLEPSDKRKDKLK

-485 ALFVAGGSTQE
+485 ALFVTGGSTQE

-505 AERFHALVKAG
+505 AERFQALVKAG

-555 QAAEVQTIRAL
+555 QAAEVQTVRAL

-582 ALASPMFALGA
+582 LLASPMFALGA

-613 NIDAGIMSDCDVPGL
+613 NIDVGIMSDSDVPGL
-628 QNLPLVT
+628 QSLPLVT
-635 RVREV
+635 RAREV
-640 LRYAFRRVGR
+640 LRYALRRVGR
-650 DSFAVIA
+650 DSFAAIA

-696 EFGNSPRSIALA
+696 ELGNSPRSIALA

-719 GALNEDGNG
+719 GALNEEGDG

-745 VAVSECFGVRKST
+745 VAVAECFGVRKSS

-781 VKLADGAFVKGDDVK
+781 VKLADGTFVKGDDVK

-810 WLSPELMD
+810 WLPPELME
-818 DVCATGSPAEAFVR
+818 DVCATASPAEAFAR

-852 MTRARE
+852 MTRAGE
-858 LVILAMDVA
+858 LVILAMDA
-867 VSRGKVPAP
+867 GVSRGKVTAP
-876 SFDVESDLTY
+876 TFDVETDLTY
-886 DVLRRILPGQ
+886 DVLRRILPTDS
-896 GLGMPQLDADH
+896 LDMPQLDSDR

-921 SLANFTFGEQAF
+921 SLTDFTFGEQAF
-933 EANASLDA
+933 EANASLDV
-941 EGKLVRGDAEAEVV
+941 EGRLVRGDV
-955 DAGARATAPGP
+955 DVADNAARSTVPGP
-966 ADPEPDAFEL
+966 ADPKPDSFEL
-976 VYPQAVGVRMGT
+976 VYPQAVGVRMGI
-988 CPYPARDSYSYSS
+988 CPYPMRDSYSYSS

-1009 AEDHAAEARAPMD
+1009 AEDRAAEARVPMD
-1022 EAGDDAELDGSEM
+1022 ESGDDAESDGSEM
-1035 TDADVAAIEL
+1035 TDADVAAVEPVG
-1045 AANPMALGSA
+1045 NPMALGSA
-1055 FHAACQWLIEMGV
+1055 FHAACQWLIEMCA
-1068 DELPAERA
+1068 DALPAERA
-1076 DALAR
+1076 EALAR

-1096 LSRWLRSSVRAELLA
+1096 LDRWLKSAVRAELLA

-1141 IDALATDPADPTR
+1141 IDALATDPADPSC

-1171 QLQEKHALQARVYS
+1171 QLLEKHALQARVYA
-1185 DVLHKAGFVTVTVK
+1185 DVLHKAGFEVVTVK
-1199 FVRVEQADPALFV
+1199 FVRVERANPTIFV

>member
-130 DQAVEHVLGRA
+130 DQAVEHVLARA

-164 GEGGPFGGGTTIKGL
+164 GEGGSFGTGTTIKGL

-191 GGMDDVCVL
+191 GGMDDVRVA
-200 RGCSDTSAL
+200 RGQADTSAL

-221 AATEKAQV
+221 SSTEKVQA
-229 ALEAIDAFEASDK
+229 ALDAIDAFEASDK
-242 TMADVA
+242 TMVDAA
-248 RLMMSCG
+248 RLMMSCT
-255 MPRASKMFPKEN
+255 MPRASKAFPKEQ

-272 AEAADTFVNIVL
+272 AEAADAFINIVL
-284 ACGDQALD
+284 ACGGPALD
-292 ALTGLARAV
+292 ALVGLARSV
-301 EAEYRALKADQSALD
+301 EAEYRALKAAQSALD

-397 RKVGASGAA
+397 RKVGSSAA
-406 AAASTPGA
+406 PEATA
-414 VLAASGAPASS
+414 VVDAP
-425 GASAGELVKLVRNF
+425 AGELVKLVRNF

-446 RYVARVFDGDTG
+446 RYVARVFDGDDG

-465 DLEPSDKREDKLR
+465 DLEASDGRKDTLV
-478 AKASRRQ
+478 ADASRRQ

-505 AERFHALVKAG
+505 AERFRALADAG
-516 QPQGDMVLLLGRM
+516 QPQGGMVLLLGRM

-555 QAAEVQTIRAL
+555 QAAEVQTVRAL

-582 ALASPMFALGA
+582 LLASPMFALGA

-613 NIDAGIMSDCDVPGL
+613 NIDAGIMSDSDVPGL
-628 QNLPLVT
+628 QDLPLVT
-635 RVREV
+635 RAREV
-640 LRYAFRRVGR
+640 LRYALRRVGR
-650 DSFAVIA
+650 DSFAAIA

-696 EFGNSPRSIALA
+696 EFGNSPRSIVLA

-719 GALNEDGNG
+719 GALNEEGDG

-745 VAVSECFGVRKST
+745 VAVAECFGVRKSS

-781 VKLADGAFVKGDDVK
+781 VKLADGTFVKGDDVK

-810 WLSPELMD
+810 WLPPELME
-818 DVCATGSPAEAFVR
+818 DVCATGSPAEAFAR

-838 QLSLEERARLLYVA
+838 RLSLEERARLLYVA

-858 LVILAMDVA
+858 LVILAMDA
-867 VSRGKVPAP
+867 GVSRGKVTAP
-876 SFDVESDLTY
+876 TFDVETDLTY
-886 DVLRRILPGQ
+886 DVLRRILPTDA
-896 GLGMPQLDADH
+896 LDMPQLDADR

-921 SLANFTFGEQAF
+921 SLSDFTFGEQAF

-941 EGKLVRGDAEAEVV
+941 EGRLVRGDA
-955 DAGARATAPGP
+955 DAADNAARSTVPGP
-966 ADPEPDAFEL
+966 ADPKPDSFEL
-976 VYPQAVGVRMGT
+976 VYSQAVGVRMGI
-988 CPYPARDSYSYSS
+988 CPYPMRDSYSYSS

-1009 AEDHAAEARAPMD
+1009 TEDRAAEAHVPMD
-1022 EAGDDAELDGSEM
+1022 EAGDDAESDGSEM
-1035 TDADVAAIEL
+1035 TDADVAAVEP
-1045 AANPMALGSA
+1045 AGNPMALGSA
-1055 FHAACQWLIEMGV
+1055 FHAACQWLIEMGA
-1068 DELPAERA
+1068 DALPAERA

-1081 LWHLTPEQRERFDVA
+1081 LWCLTPEQRERFDVA
-1096 LSRWLRSSVRAELLA
+1096 LDRWLKSAVRADLLA

-1141 IDALATDPADPTR
+1141 IDALATNPADSSC

-1164 TPDETPE
+1164 APDETPE
-1171 QLQEKHALQARVYS
+1171 QLQEKHALQARVYA
-1185 DVLHKAGFVTVTVK
+1185 DVLRRAGFEAVTVK
-1199 FVRVEQADPALFV
+1199 FVRVEQADPTLFV
-1212 EPAEPQV
+1212 NPAEPQV

>member
-130 DQAVEHVLGRA
+130 DQAVEHVLARA

-164 GEGGPFGGGTTIKGL
+164 GEGGPFGAGTTIKGL
-179 VRDLLELSSQLP
+179 VRELLELSSQLP
-191 GGMDDVCVL
+191 GGMDDVRVA
-200 RGCSDTSAL
+200 RGQADTSAL

-229 ALEAIDAFEASDK
+229 ALDAIDAFEASGK
-242 TMADVA
+242 TMADAA
-248 RLMMSCG
+248 RLMMSCT
-255 MPRASKMFPKEN
+255 MPRASKAFPKEQ

-272 AEAADTFVNIVL
+272 AEAADAFINIVL
-284 ACGDQALD
+284 ACGGPALD
-292 ALTGLARAV
+292 ALVGLARSV
-301 EAEYRALKADQSALD
+301 EAEYRALKAAQSALD

-397 RKVGASGAA
+397 RKVGASGTAEAATVAGAA
-406 AAASTPGA
+406 AD
-414 VLAASGAPASS
+414 AP
-425 GASAGELVKLVRNF
+425 AGELVKLVRNF

-446 RYVARVFDGDTG
+446 RYVARVFDGDDG

-465 DLEPSDKREDKLR
+465 DLEASDGRKDTLV
-478 AKASRRQ
+478 ADASRRQ

-505 AERFHALVKAG
+505 AERFRALADAG
-516 QPQGDMVLLLGRM
+516 QPQGGMVLLLGRM
-529 TNADVYAQAFRDQ
+529 TNAGVYAQAFRDQ

-555 QAAEVQTIRAL
+555 QAAEVQTVRAL

-582 ALASPMFALGA
+582 LLASPMFALGA

-603 DEQTGETSRR
+603 DSETGETSRR
-613 NIDAGIMSDCDVPGL
+613 NIDVGIMSDFDVLGL
-628 QNLPLVT
+628 QDLPLVT
-635 RVREV
+635 RAREV
-640 LRYAFRRVGR
+640 LRYALRRVGR
-650 DSFAVIA
+650 DSFAAIG

-719 GALNEDGNG
+719 GALNEEGDG

-745 VAVSECFGVRKST
+745 VAVAECFGVRKSS

-781 VKLADGAFVKGDDVK
+781 VKLADGTFVKGDDVK

-810 WLSPELMD
+810 WLPPELME
-818 DVCATGSPAEAFVR
+818 DVCATGSPAEAFAR

-858 LVILAMDVA
+858 LVILAMDA
-867 VSRGKVPAP
+867 GVSRGKVTAP
-876 SFDVESDLTY
+876 TFDVETDLTY
-886 DVLRRILPGQ
+886 DVLRRILPTD
-896 GLGMPQLDADH
+896 GLDMPQLDADR

-941 EGKLVRGDAEAEVV
+941 EGRLVRGDAEPVG
-955 DAGARATAPGP
+955 AGADARAAVPGP

-976 VYPQAVGVRMGT
+976 VYPQAVGVRMGI
-988 CPYPARDSYSYSS
+988 CPYPVRDSYSYSS

-1009 AEDHAAEARAPMD
+1009 SEDRAAEAYVPMD
-1022 EAGDDAELDGSEM
+1022 EAGDDAESDGSEM
-1035 TDADVAAIEL
+1035 TDADVAAVEP
-1045 AANPMALGSA
+1045 AGNPMALGSA
-1055 FHAACQWLIEMGV
+1055 FHAACQWLIEMGA
-1068 DELPAERA
+1068 DALPAERA

-1081 LWHLTPEQRERFDVA
+1081 QWRLTPEQRERFDVA
-1096 LSRWLRSSVRAELLA
+1096 LDRWLKSAVRADLLA

-1141 IDALATDPADPTR
+1141 IDALATNPADSLR

-1171 QLQEKHALQARVYS
+1171 QLQEKHALQARVYA
-1185 DVLHKAGFVTVTVK
+1185 DVLHKAGFEAVTVK
-1199 FVRVEQADPALFV
+1199 FVRVEQANPAIFV

>member
-130 DQAVEHVLGRA
+130 DQAVEHVLARA

-164 GEGGPFGGGTTIKGL
+164 GEGGSFGAGTTIKGL
-179 VRDLLELSSQLP
+179 VRELLELSSQLP
-191 GGMDDVCVL
+191 GGMDDVRVA
-200 RGCSDTSAL
+200 RGQADTSAL

-221 AATEKAQV
+221 AATEKAQM
-229 ALEAIDAFEASDK
+229 ALDAIDAFEASGK
-242 TMADVA
+242 TMADAA
-248 RLMMSCG
+248 RLMMSCT
-255 MPRASKMFPKEN
+255 MPRASKAFPKEQ

-272 AEAADTFVNIVL
+272 AEAADAFISIVL
-284 ACGDQALD
+284 ACGGPALD
-292 ALTGLARAV
+292 ALVGLARSV
-301 EAEYRALKADQSALD
+301 EVEYRALKAAQSALD

-397 RKVGASGAA
+397 RKVGSTVASETVA
-406 AAASTPGA
+406 TPD
-414 VLAASGAPASS
+414 VPT
-425 GASAGELVKLVRNF
+425 GELVKLVRNF

-446 RYVARVFDGDTG
+446 RYVARVFDGDDG

-465 DLEPSDKREDKLR
+465 DLEASDGRKDTLV
-478 AKASRRQ
+478 ADASRRQ
-485 ALFVAGGSTQE
+485 ALFVAGGSTQG

-505 AERFHALVKAG
+505 AERFRALADAG
-516 QPQGDMVLLLGRM
+516 QPQGGMVLLLGRM
-529 TNADVYAQAFRDQ
+529 TNAGVYAQAFRDQ

-555 QAAEVQTIRAL
+555 QAAEVQTVRAL

-582 ALASPMFALGA
+582 LLASPMFALGA

-603 DEQTGETSRR
+603 DSETGETSRR
-613 NIDAGIMSDCDVPGL
+613 NIDAGIMSDFDVPGL
-628 QNLPLVT
+628 QDLPLVT
-635 RVREV
+635 RAREV
-640 LRYAFRRVGR
+640 LRYALRRVGR
-650 DSFAVIA
+650 DSFAAIA

-696 EFGNSPRSIALA
+696 DFGNSPRSIALA

-719 GALNEDGNG
+719 GALNEEGDG

-745 VAVSECFGVRKST
+745 VAVAECFGVRKSS

-781 VKLADGAFVKGDDVK
+781 VKLADGTFVKGDDVK

-810 WLSPELMD
+810 WLPPELME
-818 DVCATGSPAEAFVR
+818 DVCATGSPAEAFAR

-838 QLSLEERARLLYVA
+838 RLSLEERARLLYVA

-858 LVILAMDVA
+858 LVILAMDA
-867 VSRGKVPAP
+867 GVSRGKVTAP
-876 SFDVESDLTY
+876 TFDVETDLTY
-886 DVLRRILPGQ
+886 DVLRRILPTDA
-896 GLGMPQLDADH
+896 LDMPQLDADC

-921 SLANFTFGEQAF
+921 SLSDFTFGEQAF

-941 EGKLVRGDAEAEVV
+941 EGRLVRGDAEAEGA
-955 DAGARATAPGP
+955 DAAADRPVAPGP
-966 ADPEPDAFEL
+966 ADPSPDALEL
-976 VYPQAVGVRMGT
+976 VYPQAAGVRMGI
-988 CPYPARDSYSYSS
+988 CPFPARDSYSYSS

-1009 AEDHAAEARAPMD
+1009 TEDHAAEACVPMD
-1022 EAGDDAELDGSEM
+1022 ESGDDAESDGSEM
-1035 TDADVAAIEL
+1035 TDADVAAVEP
-1045 AANPMALGSA
+1045 AGNPMALGSA
-1055 FHAACQWLIEMGV
+1055 FHAACQWLIEMGA
-1068 DELPAERA
+1068 DALPAARA
-1076 DALAR
+1076 DALTR
-1081 LWHLTPEQRERFDVA
+1081 LWRLTPEQRQRFDVA
-1096 LSRWLRSSVRAELLA
+1096 LDRWLKSSVRAELFA

-1136 YAEGA
+1136 YAEGT
-1141 IDALATDPADPTR
+1141 IDALATDPADPSR

-1171 QLQEKHALQARVYS
+1171 QLLEKHALQARVYA
-1185 DVLHKAGFVTVTVK
+1185 DVLHKAGFEVVTVK
-1199 FVRVEQADPALFV
+1199 FVRVEQANPTIFV

>member
-11 LQIVKT
+11 LQVVKT

-72 DRVRRALIDEGM
+72 DRVRRALIEEGM

-130 DQAVEHVLGRA
+130 DQAVEHVLARA

-164 GEGGPFGGGTTIKGL
+164 GEGGPFGAGTTVKGL

-191 GGMDDVCVL
+191 GGMDDVRVA
-200 RGCSDTSAL
+200 RGQADTSAL

-221 AATEKAQV
+221 AATEKAQT
-229 ALEAIDAFEASDK
+229 ALDAIDAFEASGK
-242 TMADVA
+242 TMVDAA
-248 RLMMSCG
+248 RLMMSCT
-255 MPRASKMFPKEN
+255 MPRASKAFPKEQI
-267 VELLK
+267 ELLK
-272 AEAADTFVNIVL
+272 AEAADAFINIVL
-284 ACGDQALD
+284 ACGGPALD
-292 ALTGLARAV
+292 ALVGLARSV
-301 EAEYRALKADQSALD
+301 EAEYRALKAAQSALD

-351 DTDQMQVD
+351 DIDQMQVD

-397 RKVGASGAA
+397 RKVGSSAAPETSVASD
-406 AAASTPGA
+406 
-414 VLAASGAPASS
+414 AP
-425 GASAGELVKLVRNF
+425 AGELVKLVRNF

-465 DLEPSDKREDKLR
+465 DLEPSDDREDKLK

-485 ALFVAGGSTQE
+485 ALLVAGGSTQE

-505 AERFHALVKAG
+505 AERFQALVKAG
-516 QPQGDMVLLLGRM
+516 QPQGGMVLLLGRM

-555 QAAEVQTIRAL
+555 QAAEVQTVRAL

-582 ALASPMFALGA
+582 LLASPMFALGA

-613 NIDAGIMSDCDVPGL
+613 NIDAGIMSDFDVPGL
-628 QNLPLVT
+628 QGLPLVT
-635 RVREV
+635 RAREV
-640 LRYAFRRVGR
+640 LRYALRRVGR
-650 DSFAVIA
+650 DSFAAIA

-708 FDRFLAGKEAP
+708 FDLFLAGKEAP
-719 GALNEDGNG
+719 GALNEEGDG

-745 VAVSECFGVRKST
+745 VAVAECFGVRKSS
-758 GAAQMGRVE
+758 GAAQMGRVD

-781 VKLADGAFVKGDDVK
+781 VKLADGTFVKGDDVK

-810 WLSPELMD
+810 WLPPELME
-818 DVCATGSPAEAFVR
+818 DVCATGSPAEAFAR

-858 LVILAMDVA
+858 LVILAMDA
-867 VSRGKVPAP
+867 GVSRGKVCAP
-876 SFDVESDLTY
+876 TFDVETDLTY
-886 DVLRRILPGQ
+886 DVLRRILPTDS
-896 GLGMPQLDADH
+896 LDMPQLDSDR
-907 LVFDNSQPGDYELI
+907 LVFDNSQSGDYELI
-921 SLANFTFGEQAF
+921 SLADFTFGEQAF

-941 EGKLVRGDAEAEVV
+941 EGRLVRGDV
-955 DAGARATAPGP
+955 DVADNVAHSTVPGP
-966 ADPEPDAFEL
+966 ADPEPDSFEL
-976 VYPQAVGVRMGT
+976 VYPQAVGVRMGI
-988 CPYPARDSYSYSS
+988 CPYPMRDSYSYSS

-1009 AEDHAAEARAPMD
+1009 AEDRAAEAHVPMD
-1022 EAGDDAELDGSEM
+1022 ESGDDAESDGSEM
-1035 TDADVAAIEL
+1035 ADADVAAVEP
-1045 AANPMALGSA
+1045 AGNPMALGSA
-1055 FHAACQWLIEMGV
+1055 FHAACQWLIEMGA
-1068 DELPAERA
+1068 DALPAERA

-1081 LWHLTPEQRERFDVA
+1081 LWHLTPEQRERLDAA
-1096 LSRWLRSSVRAELLA
+1096 LNRWLKSSVRAELLA
-1111 WPCVRAEV
+1111 WPCIRAEV

-1141 IDALATDPADPTR
+1141 IDALATSPADSSR

-1171 QLQEKHALQARVYS
+1171 QLQEKHALQARVYA
-1185 DVLHKAGFVTVTVK
+1185 DVLHKAGFEAVTVK
-1199 FVRVEQADPALFV
+1199 FVRVEQVDPAN
-1212 EPAEPQV
+1212 PCEPQV
-1219 VTYNL
+1219 VTYSL

>member
-11 LQIVKT
+11 LRIVKT

-118 EFTVLTDTDELM
+118 EFTVLTDTDVLM
-130 DQAVEHVLGRA
+130 DQAVEHVLARA

-164 GEGGPFGGGTTIKGL
+164 GEGGPFGAGTTIKGL
-179 VRDLLELSSQLP
+179 VRELLELSSQLP
-191 GGMDDVCVL
+191 GGMDDVRVA
-200 RGCSDTSAL
+200 RGQADTSAL
-209 ADAYRAALGASK
+209 ADAYRSALGASK

-229 ALEAIDAFEASDK
+229 ALDAIDAFEASGK
-242 TMADVA
+242 TMADAA
-248 RLMMSCG
+248 RLMMSCA
-255 MPRASKMFPKEN
+255 MPRASKAFPKEQ

-272 AEAADTFVNIVL
+272 AEAADAFINIVL
-284 ACGDQALD
+284 ACGGPALD
-292 ALTGLARAV
+292 ALVGLARSV
-301 EAEYRALKADQSALD
+301 EAEYRALKAAQSALD

-397 RKVGASGAA
+397 RKVGASGTAEAA
-406 AAASTPGA
+406 AVAGAAADVP
-414 VLAASGAPASS
+414 
-425 GASAGELVKLVRNF
+425 AGELVKLVRNF

-446 RYVARVFDGDTG
+446 RYVARVFNGDDG

-465 DLEPSDKREDKLR
+465 DLEASDGRKDTLV
-478 AKASRRQ
+478 ADASRRQ

-505 AERFHALVKAG
+505 AERFRALADAG
-516 QPQGDMVLLLGRM
+516 QPQGGMVLLLGRM

-555 QAAEVQTIRAL
+555 QAAEVQTVRAL

-582 ALASPMFALGA
+582 LLASPMFALGA

-613 NIDAGIMSDCDVPGL
+613 NIDVGVMSDSDVPGL
-628 QNLPLVT
+628 QDLPLVT
-635 RVREV
+635 RAREV
-640 LRYAFRRVGR
+640 LRYALRRVGR
-650 DSFAVIA
+650 DSFAAIA

-719 GALNEDGNG
+719 GALNEEGDG

-745 VAVSECFGVRKST
+745 VAVAECFGVRKSS
-758 GAAQMGRVE
+758 GAARMGRVE

-781 VKLADGAFVKGDDVK
+781 VKLADGTFVKGDDVK

-810 WLSPELMD
+810 WLPPELME
-818 DVCATGSPAEAFVR
+818 DVCATGSPAEAFAR

-858 LVILAMDVA
+858 LVILAMDA
-867 VSRGKVPAP
+867 GVSRGKVTAP
-876 SFDVESDLTY
+876 TFDVETDLTY
-886 DVLRRILPGQ
+886 DVLRRILPTDA
-896 GLGMPQLDADH
+896 LDMPQLDADR

-921 SLANFTFGEQAF
+921 SLADFTFGEQAF

-941 EGKLVRGDAEAEVV
+941 EGRLVRGDAEPEG
-955 DAGARATAPGP
+955 AGADARAAVPGP
-966 ADPEPDAFEL
+966 ADPEPDVFEL
-976 VYPQAVGVRMGT
+976 VYPQAVGVRMGI

-1001 IAAALHAE
+1001 IAAALHTE
-1009 AEDHAAEARAPMD
+1009 AEDRAAEARVPMD
-1022 EAGDDAELDGSEM
+1022 EAGDDAESDGSEM
-1035 TDADVAAIEL
+1035 TDADVAAVEP
-1045 AANPMALGSA
+1045 AGNPMALGSA
-1055 FHAACQWLIEMGV
+1055 FHAACQWLIEMGA
-1068 DELPAERA
+1068 DALPAARA

-1081 LWHLTPEQRERFDVA
+1081 QWRLTPEQRERFDVA
-1096 LSRWLRSSVRAELLA
+1096 LDRWLKSAVRADLLA

-1126 EDEDIARYGA
+1126 EDEGIARYGA

-1141 IDALATDPADPTR
+1141 IDALATNPADSSR

-1171 QLQEKHALQARVYS
+1171 QLQEKHALQARVYA
-1185 DVLHKAGFVTVTVK
+1185 DVLHKAGFEAVTVK
-1199 FVRVEQADPALFV
+1199 FVRVEQADPTLFV
-1212 EPAEPQV
+1212 KPAEPQV
-1219 VTYNL
+1219 VTYNF